1 LKDDVAMQG
10 LRRSRLRSSLLV
22 MQVAMGL
29 VLIAAASLFVQSM
42 GRARSMDPGF
52 REQGVVNLKLDLR
65 PRHYD
70 EARGLAVFDRLLAEA
85 RAIPGVKSATL
96 ASVVLL
102 EGSNTESRIQIVGAE
117 TDRDHSPQVSLE
129 SVAAQYFETLSIPI
143 LRGRAISE
151 ADIRGKL
158 PVAVISEAM
167 ARHLWPTKSPVGQR
181 FRFGG
186 PTSTT

>member
-1 LKDDVAMQG
+1 
-10 LRRSRLRSSLLV
+10 
-22 MQVAMGL
+22 
-29 VLIAAASLFVQSM
+29 
-42 GRARSMDPGF
+42 MDPGF

-70 EARGLAVFDRLLAEA
+70 EARGLAVFDRMLTDA

-102 EGSNTESRIQIVGAE
+102 EGSNAESRIQIVGAE
-117 TDRDHSPQVSLE
+117 TDRDHMPQVSLE

-186 PTSTT
+186 PTSTTYEIIGVARDVKYYMIGDVARDLVFLAGVRRAFRPSSRCR